1 VTEIV
6 IVPAW
11 RRPGFLAATLR
22 CLAAADDGDLVYWIG
37 LDRGHNRE
45 VMRVAQEFVGRF
57 GGRAAI
63 KPRMHPYRGNS
74 YNVLMLYR
82 EALEAAP
89 ELVHLVEED
98 IFVGA
103 DYYAYHRS
111 AHKLAPSAF
120 AVSAARNQDIPG
132 DPPPVADQVY
142 LAMRYQSIAVSF
154 HPERLDLVVSHM
166 RPDYFRDP
174 INYCR
179 RRFPRTRI
187 PVANAEQDGLINR
200 IVEDQRMHVVYPTQP
215 RAYHAG
221 FVGYHRSGDQI
232 VGTAEQ
238 QADRLLAM
246 TTADLN
252 AAAHSYPDHQA
263 IDLGARFG
271 DVTSVISWPPMS

>member
-1 VTEIV
+1 MEIV

-11 RRPGFLAATLR
+11 RRPGFLAAALR
-22 CLAAADDGDLVYWIG
+22 CLEAADDGDLVYWIG

-45 VMRVAQEFVGRF
+45 VMRVAQEFVSRF
-57 GGRAAI
+57 GARAGI

-74 YNVLMLYR
+74 YNVLSLYR

-89 ELVHLVEED
+89 DLVHLVEED

-103 DYYAYHRS
+103 DYYTYHRS

-132 DPPPVADQVY
+132 DPEPVADQAY

-154 HPERLDLVVSHM
+154 HPERLDLVVPHM
-166 RPDYFRDP
+166 RAEYFRDP
-174 INYCR
+174 VAYCR
-179 RRFPRTRI
+179 RSFPRTRI
-187 PVANAEQDGLINR
+187 PPANAEQDGLLNR
-200 IVEDQRMHVVYPTQP
+200 IVEDQRMYVVYPTQP

-221 FVGYHRSGDQI
+221 FVGYHRAGEQL

-238 QADRLLAM
+238 QADRLLSM
-246 TTADLN
+246 STEQLN

-271 DVTSVISWPPMS
+271 EVSSVISWPAGS